1 MTGPELIRAVEA
13 ALQSLSG
20 AYASGATEA
29 DLYEASLF
37 AVGVQAAK
45 DAHATVL
52 VTRDGVAAAP
62 ELHFRRAPGNLW
74 AGDFTYARCSFPGS
88 QKELEV
94 HLGVYVAGASG
105 VAHECD
111 VALLDREE
119 AERSRAGFIHPRA
132 RGLIGALEAK
142 HYVASPGI
150 GVGRSFLGLAAELG
164 NPKCALAFP
173 AKGSASLDRLLARRP
188 CECFDEIVPTS
199 AAAKRLQAH
208 LEQDIR
214 NWLA

>member
-1 MTGPELIRAVEA
+1 MTGPELIRAIEA
-13 ALQSLSG
+13 ALQPLSP
-20 AYASGATEA
+20 AYATGATEA

-37 AVGVQAAK
+37 ALAVGAVEAANGS
-45 DAHATVL
+45 VL
-52 VTRDGVAAAP
+52 MTTNGQTPAP

-74 AGDFTYARCSFPGS
+74 MGAFTFARSSFPGTA
-88 QKELEV
+88 KELEI

-111 VALLDREE
+111 VALLDHEE
-119 AERSRAGFIHPRA
+119 AERSRAGSIHPRA
-132 RGLIGALEAK
+132 RGLVGAVEAK

-150 GVGRSFLGLAAELG
+150 GVGRNFLGLAAELG

-173 AKGSASLDRLLARRP
+173 AKGSQSLDRLLARRL
-188 CECFDEIVPTS
+188 CECFDEIVPAS
-199 AAAKRLQAH
+199 AAAARLQAH
-208 LEQDIR
+208 LEQDVR